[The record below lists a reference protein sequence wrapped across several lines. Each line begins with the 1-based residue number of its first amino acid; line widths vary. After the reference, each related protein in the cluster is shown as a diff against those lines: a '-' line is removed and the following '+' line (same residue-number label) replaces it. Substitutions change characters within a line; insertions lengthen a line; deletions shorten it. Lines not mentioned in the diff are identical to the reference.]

1 MTSLQVVLPDDAIAR
16 ITALA
21 AEAGR
26 SPDTFLT
33 ETILDYLEDLEDVTL
48 AEARLND
55 LRIGKARTHSLDEV
69 ERDLGLAD

>member
-1 MTSLQVVLPDDAIAR
+1 MTRLQGVLPDDAIAR

-26 SPDTFLT
+26 SPDIFLT
-33 ETILDYLEDLEDVTL
+33 ETILDYLEDREDVAL

-55 LRIGKARTHSLDEV
+55 RRIGKAKTHTLEDV